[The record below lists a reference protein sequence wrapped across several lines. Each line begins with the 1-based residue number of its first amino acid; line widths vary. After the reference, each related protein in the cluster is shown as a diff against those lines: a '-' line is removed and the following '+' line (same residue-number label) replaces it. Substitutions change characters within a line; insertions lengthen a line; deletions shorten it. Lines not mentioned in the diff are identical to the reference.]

1 MHKVAAGD
9 LDGDGRYE
17 LIIQQP
23 DFNTDPYQKPGYWKK
38 SEDTYK
44 LEAYSL
50 DGRFL
55 WRHDMGWS
63 IEAGTWYAP
72 YVVYDLDGDGKAEVY
87 CKGGEGDPREPKGHV
102 KTGPEWLY
110 KLDGQHG
117 PDRQARS
124 PGSRDCRRSA
134 STTTSAATCSP
145 SPISTASGPHLLMQ
159 RGTYRAIVIEAY
171 DPDLN
176 LVWRWNSHDEKEKYD
191 SQGAHTI
198 RVADV
203 DGDGCDEIIVGSCL
217 VDHDGKAMWTLGIGH
232 PDTCYVG
239 KIDPQRPGL
248 QIFFGIEPRQKSGAV
263 RLVDAATGK
272 TIWANEE
279 PTVHVHSQGMCADIL
294 AEHPGQECYAGE
306 AKGGEQAWMFTA
318 QGKRIGHE
326 NIGSLAPWTL
336 WWDADPQKEII
347 LKGKLMKF
355 QGETILAR
363 RAPTARQWWPTC
375 WATGARNSS
384 RAVNGELRIYTTTI
398 PAQDAP
404 RLPHAGPPVPPVRG
418 HELDGLQ
425 HAAATLAPVARSHR
439 SGEREVRGPPT
450 RGEVPRLAGEARVDL
465 EDLLD
470 LPGEDIRQG
479 HESGILRD
487 DAACVPQLERAR
499 GLRPRPGPRDQR
511 RRSEPQHGGGRDG
524 PAPRRGGHGSDA
536 RLHGPVQLRGQAEH
550 RPEDDAGLRPRE
562 LGEPHPDRGL
572 VPRRHRRGAPD
583 LRHQHPGHGHRAGA
597 GRRRR
602 LLGH

>member
-1 MHKVAAGD
+1 MIMRHVSCVASALILFSSAALGQVGEKLDRGLVAMRQADGAVYVGWRLLESDGADTAFHVYRRTGQAGTARRLTAEPLRESTNFVDADAPSEGNPHYFVRPVTAESEGDPSPAVALPGTPAGQSHIAIPLQGNYGAHKVAAGD

-17 LIIQQP
+17 LILQQP
-23 DFNTDPYQKPGYWKK
+23 DFNTDPYQAPGYWKK
-38 SEDTYK
+38 SPDTYK

-87 CKGGEGDPREPKGHV
+87 CKGGEGDPREPEGHV

-110 KLDGQHG
+110 KLDGQTG
-117 PDRQARS
+117 QIVRKIPWIPRL
-124 PGSRDCRRSA
+124 PEIGEYNYFCRNMLAVAYLDGRR
-134 STTTSAATCSP
+134 
-145 SPISTASGPHLLMQ
+145 PHLLMQ

-176 LVWRWNSHDEKEKYD
+176 LVWRWNSHNEKEKYD

-203 DGDGCDEIIVGSCL
+203 DGDGCDEIVVGSCL

-239 KIDPQRPGL
+239 KIDPQRPGM

-263 RLVDAATGK
+263 RLVDALSGK
-272 TIWANEE
+272 TYWANEE

-306 AKGGEQAWMFTA
+306 AKGGEQAWMYTA
-318 QGKRIGHE
+318 QGKRIGNE
-326 NIGSLAPWTL
+326 NIGTLAPWTL

-355 QGETILAR
+355 QGETLLDLSGNN
-363 RAPTARQWWPTC
+363 RQQMVADLLGDWREELVT
-375 WATGARNSS
+375 
-384 RAVNGELRIYTTTI
+384 AVNGELRIYTTTI
-398 PAQDAP
+398 PATTRRTCLMQD
-404 RLPHAGPPVPPVRG
+404 RLYRLYV
-418 HELDGLQ
+418 
-425 HAAATLAPVARSHR
+425 ATNSMGYNTP
-439 SGEREVRGPPT
+439 
-450 RGEVPRLAGEARVDL
+450 
-465 EDLLD
+465 
-470 LPGEDIRQG
+470 
-479 HESGILRD
+479 
-487 DAACVPQLERAR
+487 
-499 GLRPRPGPRDQR
+499 
-511 RRSEPQHGGGRDG
+511 PQHSN
-524 PAPRRGGHGSDA
+524 P
-536 RLHGPVQLRGQAEH
+536 
-550 RPEDDAGLRPRE
+550 
-562 LGEPHPDRGL
+562 
-572 VPRRHRRGAPD
+572 
-583 LRHQHPGHGHRAGA
+583 
-597 GRRRR
+597 
-602 LLGH
+602 